1 MKESIVAIAIGII
14 GLATIAVIVGQ
25 GSNAANIFRTAF
37 SGFGNVLGVAMG
49 NSTQID
55 LSYTN

>member
-14 GLATIAVIVGQ
+14 GLATIALIVGQ

>member
-1 MKESIVAIAIGII
+1 MKDLILPIALGILGI
-14 GLATIAVIVGQ
+14 APITVLLSQNATTTSV
-25 GSNAANIFRTAF
+25 FRTAF

-49 NSTQID
+49 NDTAID